1 VNRRSLI
8 PIIIGAAAAIVGMM
22 AVASIR
28 HGRCANA
35 SAQWIPGSQT
45 CIAAGVP
52 LDVSRSYDIVLGL
65 VIGLLLAFMMHRAS
79 TFAARRRVR
88 KPE

>member
-1 VNRRSLI
+1 
-8 PIIIGAAAAIVGMM
+8 M

-28 HGRCANA
+28 HGRCVAGN
-35 SAQWIPGSQT
+35 AQWIPGSQT
-45 CIAAGVP
+45 CMTPSGP
-52 LDVSRSYDIVLGL
+52 LDVARSYDMILGL
-65 VIGLLLAFMMHRAS
+65 VVGLLLAFMMHRAS